1 METESVYLISIFILI
16 AIAMVSPYILF
27 KKMIKIVSQK
37 HDFNLP
43 KQMVANKRSDLVV
56 NETRVLTGADRVTVI
71 RFHNGS
77 EFLPNNPIW
86 RITSGSQMKADG
98 VSYEDIQDVLVSR
111 IPAIIDPVIT
121 GETDYDGV
129 SIPESC
135 KKCIRK
141 LCLERSARTV
151 KFKVSDMTGYSKMFL
166 QKRGTE
172 TAYMAT
178 LNSTK
183 GKIFGLLL
191 VEFSDKRDSLKEE
204 EKIVKIICESTE
216 KLSFM
221 FD

>member
-1 METESVYLISIFILI
+1 MNTQSIYLVIIFVLGLISII
-16 AIAMVSPYILF
+16 SPYILF
-27 KKMIKIVSQK
+27 KRMAKLVNKK

-43 KQMVANKRSDLVV
+43 KQMIANKRSDVIAS
-56 NETRVLTGADRVTVI
+56 ETRVLTSADRVTVI

-86 RITSGSQMKADG
+86 KITSGSQMKADG

-121 GETDYDGV
+121 GEMDYEGV

-135 KKCIRK
+135 KKCTRK
-141 LCLERSARTV
+141 LCRERGARTV
-151 KFKVSDMTGYSKMFL
+151 KFQVSEMTGYSKMFL

-172 TAYMAT
+172 TAYIAT

-183 GKIFGLLL
+183 GKVFGLLL
-191 VEFSDKRDSLKEE
+191 VEYSEKKDGKEE
-204 EKIVKIICESTE
+204 EKITKIICESTE
-216 KLSFM
+216 KLAFI

>member
-1 METESVYLISIFILI
+1 
-16 AIAMVSPYILF
+16 MVR
-27 KKMIKIVSQK
+27 IVNKK

-43 KQMVANKRSDLVV
+43 KQMVANKRSDVIAS
-56 NETRVLTGADRVTVI
+56 ETRVLTGADRVTVI

-86 RITSGSQMKADG
+86 KITSGSQMKADG

-135 KKCIRK
+135 KRCIRK
-141 LCLERSARTV
+141 LCQERSARTV
-151 KFKVSDMTGYSKMFL
+151 KFQVSEMTGYSKMFL

-172 TAYMAT
+172 TAYIAT
-178 LNSTK
+178 LNSTQ

-191 VEFSDKRDSLKEE
+191 VEFSDKKEGTKEE
-204 EKIVKIICESTE
+204 EKTVKIICESTE
-216 KLSFM
+216 KLAFI